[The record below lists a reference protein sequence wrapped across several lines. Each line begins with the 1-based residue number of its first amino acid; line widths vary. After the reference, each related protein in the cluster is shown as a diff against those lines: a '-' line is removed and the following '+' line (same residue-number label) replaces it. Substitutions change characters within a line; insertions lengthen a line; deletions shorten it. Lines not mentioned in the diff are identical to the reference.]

1 MFEVIRQ
8 GQRVAVWNRAGSVS
22 YVDGPRL
29 LFKAGKT
36 TEKLKQYRAHADQ
49 YLRICYQDGHCEHRR
64 GPTSEWFDPVQHYQ
78 ITICDALPLDS
89 NEAIVVY
96 ENEKGK
102 VSRQVIRGPGLF
114 VPNENQWLHE
124 FFWHGAKGRD
134 HGTKIPKFLNFTK
147 LRVIPDQMYFH
158 VRDVRTS
165 DDAVL
170 TIKLM
175 IFFELNH
182 IEEMLNQTHDPIADF
197 INAVTADTIE
207 FAASRT
213 FEQFKSDTD
222 LLNRLDS
229 YQNLASRAPR
239 IGYEINKVVFRGYS
253 ASDTLQSMHDGAI
266 EARTRLKLEAETEAQ
281 EQELADLRLKR
292 EAIRAE
298 QERSIAA
305 ETAEHSRQQKRLDMD
320 AKLQH
325 QQNESRQHRESL
337 QQDQLIEL
345 EHLRSM
351 NEEKAAF
358 LTSVS
363 AMEVDMTR
371 YLVAQYQHPDRV
383 FRVEG
388 DSDTQV
394 HLHETSNV

>member
-8 GQRVAVWNRAGSVS
+8 GQRVAVWDRAGSVN
-22 YVDGPRL
+22 YVDGPRV

-49 YLRICYQDGHCEHRR
+49 YLRIAYQDGHCEHRR
-64 GPTSEWFDPVQHYQ
+64 GPTSIWFDPIEHFQ
-78 ITICDALPLDS
+78 ISICDALALDS

-96 ENEKGK
+96 ENEQGK

-124 FFWHGAKGRD
+124 FSWHGAKGRD
-134 HGTKIPKFLNFTK
+134 HGTKIPKFLNFCK

-158 VRDVRTS
+158 VKDVRTS

-175 IFFELNH
+175 IFFELTH

-197 INAVTADTIE
+197 INAVTADTID

-213 FEQFKSDTD
+213 FEEFKSDTD
-222 LLNRLDS
+222 ALNQLVS
-229 YQNLASRAPR
+229 YQNLTARAQR
-239 IGYEINKVVFRGYS
+239 IGYEINKVVYRGYA

-281 EQELADLRLKR
+281 EQELADLRLQR
-292 EAIRAE
+292 ESVRAE
-298 QERSIAA
+298 QERRIAA
-305 ETAEHSRQQKRLDMD
+305 ETADHSRQQKKLDMD
-320 AKLQH
+320 AKLMH
-325 QQNESRQHRESL
+325 QQNASRQLRESL

-345 EHLRSM
+345 EHLRAM

-383 FRVEG
+383 FRVES
-388 DSDTQV
+388 DSETQV
-394 HLHETSNV
+394 HLHETGSV